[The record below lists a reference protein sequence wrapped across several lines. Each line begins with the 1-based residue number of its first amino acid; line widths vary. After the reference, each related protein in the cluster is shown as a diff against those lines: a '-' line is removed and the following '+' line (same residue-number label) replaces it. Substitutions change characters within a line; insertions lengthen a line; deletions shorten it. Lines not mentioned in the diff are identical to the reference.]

1 MHSQDSF
8 SRREVIASTATAGL
22 VAIAGCSG
30 DDDGAGTESETTVT
44 QSPTSTPAPTSTRTG
59 TTIEAETTDGD
70 EGPLPTPA
78 IGPSDAAVTVSVYE
92 DYLCGHCA
100 HYNLNGFP
108 KIKSEY
114 VDPGSIRYEHYDFP
128 VVHDTWSW
136 RSAIAARS
144 VQATVGVDAFWPYAK
159 QLFAKRQETDI
170 DLYRSLAAEVGA
182 DPDVV
187 EQHVLG
193 EQWRPVVEGDQ
204 QRGREQGVTGTP
216 TFFVNG
222 DEVDPAGHDS
232 WYSAVSAAIDDAL
245 E

>member
-1 MHSQDSF
+1 MHSEDSF
-8 SRREVIASTATAGL
+8 SRRDVLASSVTAGL

-30 DDDGAGTESETTVT
+30 DGDGAGTESGTTVT
-44 QSPTSTPAPTSTRTG
+44 QSPTSTPDPTSTRTG
-59 TTIEAETTDGD
+59 MTTEAETTESDD
-70 EGPLPTPA
+70 ASLPTPA
-78 IGPSDAAVTVSVYE
+78 IGPSDAEVTVSVFE

-108 KIKSEY
+108 NIKSEY

-128 VVHDTWSW
+128 VVHETWSW

-144 VQATVGVDAFWPYAK
+144 VQATVGGDAFWPYAK
-159 QLFAKRQETDI
+159 QLFAKRQETGI
-170 DLYRSLAAEVGA
+170 ELYRSIAREVGA

-187 EQHVLG
+187 EQDVLE
-193 EQWRPVVEGDQ
+193 EQWRPVVEADQ
-204 QRGREQGVTGTP
+204 QRGRDQGVTGSP
-216 TFFVNG
+216 TFFING
-222 DEVDPAGHDS
+222 TEVDPKGHDS